1 MIALLNRINAP
12 DSAFVDLE
20 TVTVYH
26 VAEGDPAM
34 TTMQPELHWL
44 PEALESKMLRNYYEG
59 KRCLVT
65 GGLGFIGS
73 TIAIALVRAGA
84 QVTVV
89 DNMLPNHGG
98 NPFNVEPV
106 KDRIAVSFGDILSE
120 SAMAY
125 LVRNKD
131 IIFHLAGQVSH
142 ILSMSNPF
150 PDIDINVKGTAV
162 VMEAVKHH
170 ASKAIVV
177 YTGTRGQYGSSV
189 KLPVDEDTPMHPK
202 GLYELTNLTAEKI
215 VQLYSQNFG
224 VRTIMLRLT
233 NIFGPRAQMLHS
245 HFGVVNWFVRQILD
259 GKPIPVFGDGRI
271 LRDFVYV
278 GDAALA
284 CLLAPAVDQAHGK
297 VFNVGSDQPVSFR
310 NLAEAM
316 IRVAGEGSISFV
328 DFTPERKAQ
337 EPGDFYSDITR
348 ARTIL
353 GWEPRVGLEEGLR
366 CTFEYY
372 RRYRDMYWERAA

>member
-1 MIALLNRINAP
+1 MPDLLEP
-12 DSAFVDLE
+12 
-20 TVTVYH
+20 T
-26 VAEGDPAM
+26 
-34 TTMQPELHWL
+34 
-44 PEALESKMLRNYYEG
+44 ESLRRFYDG

-73 TIAIALVRAGA
+73 TVAIALVRAGA
-84 QVTVV
+84 RVTVI

-106 KDRIAVSFGDILSE
+106 KDRLAVSFGDILSE

-125 LVRNKD
+125 LVKD
-131 IIFHLAGQVSH
+131 QDVVFHLAGQVSH
-142 ILSMSNPF
+142 VLSMSNPF

-170 ASKAIVV
+170 APKAVVV

-215 VQLYSQNFG
+215 VQLYAQNFG
-224 VRTIMLRLT
+224 VRAVMLRLT
-233 NIFGPRAQMLHS
+233 NIYGPRAQMLHS

-259 GKPIPVFGDGRI
+259 GNPIPLFGDGSI

-278 GDAALA
+278 DDAARA
-284 CLLAPAVDQAHGK
+284 CLLAAATEPAHGR
-297 VFNVGSDQPVSFR
+297 VFNVGDDRPTSFR
-310 NLAEAM
+310 QLAEAM
-316 IRVAGEGSISFV
+316 LRAAGEGSIRYV
-328 DFTPERKAQ
+328 EFTPERRAQ
-337 EPGDFYSDITR
+337 EPGDFYSDISR
-348 ARTIL
+348 ARAVL
-353 GWEPRVGLEEGLR
+353 GWAPAVELEEGLR
-366 CTFEYY
+366 RTFAYY
-372 RRYRDMYWERAA
+372 REHRDHYWKRAP